1 MNLTPKEIFIAKRLA
16 EDAPAKSIAAELGVT
31 LKAVEYHRTN
41 LFRKLNCGLAGLTRW
56 AIKTGLTK
64 L

>member
-16 EDAPAKSIAAELGVT
+16 EDATAKAIALELGVT
-31 LKAVEYHRTN
+31 LKAVEYHRAN
-41 LFRKLNCGLAGLTRW
+41 LFKKFNCGLAGLTRW
-56 AIKTGLTK
+56 AIKTGVTK